1 MSGGMS
7 DDIKYEIEKEFDS
20 LMGKLKDLEIFIEE
34 NIFELSGNVSR
45 DLIDTLLDSFQDFI
59 IRYDDFLSDVI
70 SIAGEV
76 RGFSRIG
83 ANIIERLENIKEMA
97 IEASKEL
104 EDLRGII
111 KEQVTKNQAIEDIK
125 RELMKRINQK
135 ITAVRQY
142 VIDQVTSD
150 LMVLARELEKIERY
164 YEETG

>member
-1 MSGGMS
+1 MSKGMS

-20 LMGKLKDLEIFIEE
+20 LMGKLKDLEIFVEG

-59 IRYDDFLSDVI
+59 IRYDDFLSDII

-83 ANIIERLENIKEMA
+83 ANIIKRLENIKEMA

-111 KEQVTKNQAIEDIK
+111 KEQVAKNQAIEDIK

-135 ITAVRQY
+135 ITVVRQY

-150 LMVLARELEKIERY
+150 LMTLARELEKIERY

>member
-1 MSGGMS
+1 MS

-20 LMGKLKDLEIFIEE
+20 LMGKLKDLEIFVEG

-59 IRYDDFLSDVI
+59 IRYDDFLSDII

-83 ANIIERLENIKEMA
+83 ANIIKRLENIKEMA

-111 KEQVTKNQAIEDIK
+111 KEQVAKNQAIEDIK

-135 ITAVRQY
+135 ITVVRQY

-150 LMVLARELEKIERY
+150 LMTLARELEKIERY

>member
-1 MSGGMS
+1 
-7 DDIKYEIEKEFDS
+7 
-20 LMGKLKDLEIFIEE
+20 
-34 NIFELSGNVSR
+34 
-45 DLIDTLLDSFQDFI
+45 
-59 IRYDDFLSDVI
+59 
-70 SIAGEV
+70 
-76 RGFSRIG
+76 
-83 ANIIERLENIKEMA
+83 MA

-104 EDLRGII
+104 EDLRGIV

-150 LMVLARELEKIERY
+150 LMTLARELEKIERY

>member
-83 ANIIERLENIKEMA
+83 ANIIKRLENIKEMA

-150 LMVLARELEKIERY
+150 LMTLARELEKIERY

>member
-83 ANIIERLENIKEMA
+83 ANIIKRLENIKEMA

-104 EDLRGII
+104 EDLRGIV

-150 LMVLARELEKIERY
+150 LMTLARELEKIERY

>member
-1 MSGGMS
+1 MS

>member
-83 ANIIERLENIKEMA
+83 ANIIKRLENIKEMA

-104 EDLRGII
+104 EDLRGIV

-142 VIDQVTSD
+142 VIEQVTSD
-150 LMVLARELEKIERY
+150 LMTLARELEKIERY

>member
-1 MSGGMS
+1 MS

-83 ANIIERLENIKEMA
+83 ANIIKRLENIKEMA

-104 EDLRGII
+104 EDLRGIV

-142 VIDQVTSD
+142 VIEQVTSD
-150 LMVLARELEKIERY
+150 LMTLARELEKIERY

>member
-1 MSGGMS
+1 MS

-83 ANIIERLENIKEMA
+83 ANIIKRLENIKEMA

-104 EDLRGII
+104 EDLRGIV

-150 LMVLARELEKIERY
+150 LMTLARELEKIERY

>member
-83 ANIIERLENIKEMA
+83 ANIIK
-97 IEASKEL
+97 
-104 EDLRGII
+104 
-111 KEQVTKNQAIEDIK
+111 
-125 RELMKRINQK
+125 
-135 ITAVRQY
+135 
-142 VIDQVTSD
+142 
-150 LMVLARELEKIERY
+150 
-164 YEETG
+164 

>member
-1 MSGGMS
+1 
-7 DDIKYEIEKEFDS
+7 
-20 LMGKLKDLEIFIEE
+20 MGKLKDLEIFVEE

-83 ANIIERLENIKEMA
+83 ANIIKRLENIKEMA
-97 IEASKEL
+97 IETSKEL

-111 KEQVTKNQAIEDIK
+111 KEQVTKTQAIEDIK

-135 ITAVRQY
+135 ITAIRQY

-150 LMVLARELEKIERY
+150 LMTLARELEKIERY

>member
-1 MSGGMS
+1 MS

-83 ANIIERLENIKEMA
+83 ANIIKRLENIKEMA

-104 EDLRGII
+104 EDLRGIV

-125 RELMKRINQK
+125 RERMKRINQK

-150 LMVLARELEKIERY
+150 LMTLARELEKIERY